1 MYPLFSRAFA
11 AAFAGLVT
19 LVSPAVAST
28 LSEADVAGGDYSGDW
43 QNFTTV
49 ASDVTSVSG
58 TWYGGNDYDLLAL
71 TGLSAGDSLTLTFST
86 IGTQGYSYSAGGN
99 VLYKTS
105 ALQNSAWEGTTLGT
119 VSFSYYNQS
128 QDQSLSL
135 TLGDDFTG
143 TLYLQLYGT
152 YGTLA
157 YNLSIFSANT
167 GSSTDTPQVTV
178 PETTPVPLPAAG
190 VLMMAGLGAFGA
202 LRGLR
207 KRAPGA

>member
-1 MYPLFSRAFA
+1 MAKRGLYQRLRSNAQVRSALFCLGGLLMIVAVLIGPLPGPGFIILFPV
-11 AAFAGLVT
+11 GLM
-19 LVSPAVAST
+19 L
-28 LSEADVAGGDYSGDW
+28 
-43 QNFTTV
+43 
-49 ASDVTSVSG
+49 
-58 TWYGGNDYDLLAL
+58 
-71 TGLSAGDSLTLTFST
+71 
-86 IGTQGYSYSAGGN
+86 
-99 VLYKTS
+99 

-157 YNLSIFSANT
+157 YKLSIFSANT

-207 KRAPGA
+207 KRAPRA